1 MNILTPGSPAKPLI
15 PEILEKGGEGGGTL
29 PGFESQTRYLA
40 FYLADELTSEQWPA
54 ARPHRH
60 LLSAAAV
67 GERSA

>member
-1 MNILTPGSPAKPLI
+1 MAMIRQVSYYPAKPLI
-15 PEILEKGGEGGGTL
+15 PEILEKGEGGGTL

-40 FYLADELTSEQWPA
+40 DELTSEQCPA